1 MVTPELRS
9 SSQRYAAWLEARK
22 QDDRK
27 DDAAKL
33 AKAGAEVKGAKA
45 KKDWTEDSSGNR
57 SRKAGRPVKVLVV
70 ELLRVLKGHYG
81 KAVLAVTTLT
91 VVTLLGLLLP
101 LATKIAF
108 DYILTDNPGPK
119 GLKAVWPAW
128 LPVLPESRV
137 ALLWWLG
144 AGMVGLT
151 LLTAAIGTVGRYQMT
166 RLGQIARATV
176 RRRLFK
182 HLLTLPLHR
191 IQGLKSGGVSSLLRE
206 DAGSVGDMLFSVI
219 YNPLRAIITFA
230 GGLAAMAMLDW
241 RMVVG
246 GVLMVPAVYFTHR
259 TWIGRIRPVHR
270 SVKQDRQNSDAHATE
285 TFSGIRVVRSFG
297 GHYAESR
304 RFVVATH
311 LMARKDMLIWFW
323 SRYIETAWIILIPA
337 ASAAVMVYGGSRVL
351 AGTLTIGDVAAFTA
365 YLLMLLGP
373 MEVLVS
379 TASSLQNSLAAWDRV
394 LDAMGEKSELSD
406 ERAAAG
412 AGNAGLRSIAKE
424 SSAGAVRIEGLSFKY
439 PGHEKVVLAEINLE
453 VKPGT
458 MVALVGPSGSGKT
471 TLCNLIARFYDP
483 VAGRIVVDGHDLRTI
498 EPESYRRLLGIVE
511 QEVFL
516 FDGSVAENIAYG
528 NPKATRGDVEAA
540 AQQANAA
547 GFIGQLE
554 KGYETLIG
562 ERGVRLSGGQKQ
574 RLAIARAILAD
585 PRILILDEATSNL
598 DSESER
604 LIQRSLA
611 KLMKGRTSF
620 VIAHR
625 LSTVRNADM
634 IVVIEN
640 GRILETGT
648 HGELTTRGGRYAA
661 MLKAQID
668 PLAVTEDEPGMLA

>member
-1 MVTPELRS
+1 MRTDTS
-9 SSQRYAAWLEARK
+9 SKASKGDAGSGKAVKADWI
-22 QDDRK
+22 DD
-27 DDAAKL
+27 
-33 AKAGAEVKGAKA
+33 
-45 KKDWTEDSSGNR
+45 TSGSR
-57 SRKAGRPVKVLVV
+57 GRKAGRSVRVLVV
-70 ELLRVLKGHYG
+70 ELLRVLRGHGG
-81 KAVLAVTTLT
+81 KVAIAVTTLT

-101 LATKIAF
+101 LSTKIAF
-108 DYILTDNPGPK
+108 DFILSDKPGPE
-119 GLKAVWPAW
+119 GLRPFWPGWAGAF
-128 LPVLPESRV
+128 PESRV
-137 ALLWWLG
+137 TLLWALG
-144 AGMVGLT
+144 FVMIAIT
-151 LLTAAIGTVGRYQMT
+151 LCIATIGSVGRYQMT

-191 IQGLKSGGVSSLLRE
+191 IQALKSGGVSSLIRE
-206 DAGSVGDMLFSVI
+206 DAGSVGEMLFSVV
-219 YNPLRAIITFA
+219 YNPLRAIITFC
-230 GGLAAMAMLDW
+230 GGLFAMALLDW

-246 GVLMVPAVYFTHR
+246 GVLMVPAVYFTNR

-270 SVKQDRQNSDAHATE
+270 SVKQDRQNADAHATE

-297 GHYAESR
+297 GHYAETG
-304 RFVVATH
+304 RFVIATH

-351 AGTLTIGDVAAFTA
+351 AGTLTIGDVAAFTG

-394 LDAMGEKSELSD
+394 LDAFAEQPELSD
-406 ERAAAG
+406 ARAKAAG
-412 AGNAGLRSIAKE
+412 GGALIAIEKAKSRGE
-424 SSAGAVRIEGLSFKY
+424 VSVEGLSFSY
-439 PGHEKVVLAEINLE
+439 PGHDRIVLRDINLH
-453 VKPGT
+453 VQPGS

-483 VAGRIVVDGHDLRTI
+483 SAGRITIDGHDLRTI
-498 EPESYRRLLGIVE
+498 EPESFRGLLGIVE

-516 FDGSVAENIAYG
+516 FDGTVAENIAYG
-528 NPKATRGDVEAA
+528 NRKASDEAIRAA
-540 AQQANAA
+540 AQQANAH

-554 KGYETLIG
+554 KGYETVIG

-611 KLMKGRTSF
+611 KLMAGRTSF

-625 LSTVRNADM
+625 LSTVRTANM

-640 GRILETGT
+640 GQIIETGT
-648 HGELTTRGGRYAA
+648 HEQLIAAGGRYAM

-668 PLAVTEDEPGMLA
+668 PHAVTEDEEAGMLA